1 MSTDF
6 SHYSNRRKSKWMNT
20 NGLRSLYESIIPN
33 EVRVALDDWKNG
45 HREDNYVLIGGLC
58 LSYYLRPRYTEDVDL
73 LFLTEDDLP
82 GTVYKFKRIRP
93 HSFEHIRTGV
103 EVEMVTP
110 ELVGQNPDLFKKVY
124 ERSVISDGI
133 RIASPVC
140 LIALKLGRFIQRDRD
155 DISALYSYCKDNDIS
170 VDLSDYGLPQESL
183 DKFNTLI
190 REEDVSENHMMLD
203 FRLLVSKRQECI
215 KVGDLNVR
223 VFESEYGEPVFY
235 VSNELSNIKRFNDFM
250 VAISLSRTGLQVVE
264 SSTGYSD
271 MTGLKDVEKV
281 IGQWYE
287 DNRGHLVSTW
297 NNLNPKRKIS

>member
-1 MSTDF
+1 
-6 SHYSNRRKSKWMNT
+6 MNT
-20 NGLRSLYESIIPN
+20 NGLRTLYESIIPN
-33 EVRVALDDWKNG
+33 EVRNALDDWKNS
-45 HREDNYVLIGGLC
+45 HRNDNYVLIGGLC
-58 LSYYLRPRYTEDVDL
+58 MSFYLRPRYTEDVDL

-82 GTVYKFKRIRP
+82 DTVYKFKRIRP

-183 DKFNTLI
+183 DKFSTLI
-190 REEDVSENHMMLD
+190 CEEDVSENHMMLD
-203 FRLLVSKRQECI
+203 FRLSVNKRQECI

-223 VFESEYGEPVFY
+223 IFESAYGEPVFY
-235 VSNELSNIKRFNDFM
+235 VSNELSNLKRFNDFTI
-250 VAISLSRTGLQVVE
+250 AISLSRKGLQVVE
-264 SSTGYSD
+264 SSTGYRD

>member
-1 MSTDF
+1 MSKDF

-58 LSYYLRPRYTEDVDL
+58 MSYYLRSRYTEDVYL

-140 LIALKLGRFIQRDRD
+140 LIALKLGRFIQRDRG
-155 DISALYSYCKDNDIS
+155 DISALYSYCKDNDIT
-170 VDLSDYGLPQESL
+170 VDLSDYELPQESL

-203 FRLLVSKRQECI
+203 FRLSVNKRQECI

-223 VFESEYGEPVFY
+223 VFESDYGEPVFY

-281 IGQWYE
+281 IGQWYD